1 MMDRRTFV
9 TLGAGA
15 FVLGPLATQAQRTR
29 KIRTIGWL
37 SADPQVSPAYQ
48 AYFTAVMRRL
58 GWIEGTDFVYASRF
72 GDSRPER
79 LSAMVV
85 ELVQMN
91 CDLIIALGTEAPL
104 ALKQAT
110 TVIPI
115 VIVSAGDPV
124 ANGLVPNLARPGGNI
139 TGMSWVSHKI
149 AAKRLQILKELL
161 PGLSLAAF
169 LWDPNN
175 SNNAL
180 LLEETE
186 RAGRGLSIQIQSVEV
201 RKQADFADA
210 FEVLA
215 RQSFG
220 ALIVADAILTFLRMR
235 EIVEFASANR
245 LPTMNPFREFTDAG
259 GLISYGANVKD
270 MIKRTAGYVD
280 KILRGANPAGMPIE
294 QPTKFELVINL
305 KTAKALGL
313 TVPRSVLLR
322 ADEVIK

>member
-1 MMDRRTFV
+1 MLVVSNASGCTDTLRRN
-9 TLGAGA
+9 A
-15 FVLGPLATQAQRTR
+15 FVRVQPPHVQ
-29 KIRTIGWL
+29 IINI
-37 SADPQVSPAYQ
+37 PQQGCEPFT
-48 AYFTAVMRRL
+48 YF
-58 GWIEGTDFVYASRF
+58 
-72 GDSRPER
+72 P
-79 LSAMVV
+79 
-85 ELVQMN
+85 
-91 CDLIIALGTEAPL
+91 
-104 ALKQAT
+104 
-110 TVIPI
+110 
-115 VIVSAGDPV
+115 
-124 ANGLVPNLARPGGNI
+124 
-139 TGMSWVSHKI
+139 
-149 AAKRLQILKELL
+149 
-161 PGLSLAAF
+161 
-169 LWDPNN
+169 
-175 SNNAL
+175 
-180 LLEETE
+180 
-186 RAGRGLSIQIQSVEV
+186 SIQIQSVEV

>member
-1 MMDRRTFV
+1 MNRRTFV

-15 FVLGPLATQAQRTR
+15 LLLGPLATQAQRTW
-29 KIRTIGWL
+29 KTRTIGWL
-37 SADPQVSPAYQ
+37 SADPQVSPEIQ
-48 AYFTAVMRRL
+48 AYFTAVMRGL
-58 GWIEGTDFVYASRF
+58 GWIEGTDFVYSNRF

-79 LSAMVV
+79 LSAMIV

-139 TGMSWVSHKI
+139 TGLSWVSHEI

-161 PGLSLAAF
+161 PGLSRAAF

-180 LLEETE
+180 LLQETE
-186 RAGRGLSIQIQSVEV
+186 TAGRMLAIQIQSVEV

-210 FEVLA
+210 FQVLA
-215 RQSFG
+215 RQRVD
-220 ALIVADAILTFLRMR
+220 ALIVADAILTLSRLR
-235 EIVEFASANR
+235 EIVEFASTNK

-259 GLISYGANVKD
+259 GLISYGPNLKD
-270 MIKRTAGYVD
+270 MITRTAGYVD
-280 KILRGANPAGMPIE
+280 KILRGTNPADMPIE
-294 QPTKFELVINL
+294 QPTQFDMVINL
-305 KTAKALGL
+305 KTAKALGI
-313 TVPRSVLLR
+313 TAPQSVLLR
-322 ADEVIK
+322 AQVIE